1 MWFDGPLAS
10 LSVGITYF
18 LQVVLV
24 YLTLRPPRLSPIR
37 REKVVL
43 NVPNA

>member
-10 LSVGITYF
+10 LSVVITYF

-24 YLTLRPPRLSPIR
+24 YLTLVR
-37 REKVVL
+37 RASLQYAERR
-43 NVPNA
+43 